1 MNSRQNS
8 WVRALFTFTGGSGHF
23 LPTVPLAR
31 SLAERGHDVMY
42 ACQEAMVGSVAS
54 RGWKAVPS
62 GGATLLGP
70 GNRRPLVPVDRVMEE
85 RVVRKVFAGTV
96 ARTRTPR
103 LLEIAG
109 EWRADLIVHDEM
121 DFAGAVAAECLDLP
135 HAAVVVIAA
144 GGFARPEVV
153 AEPLAE
159 LRDENGLDPQDTL
172 GMLHRYLT
180 IVPVPPSY
188 RDPRDPLP
196 TTAHYVRPAVLEAY
210 PDRRHETGPASP
222 RRRPRVYFT
231 LGTIFPQESGD
242 LFARVLA
249 GVSRLPVDV
258 VVTVGREID
267 PADLG
272 DQPPNVRI
280 EQFLP
285 LEDALAHTH
294 TVVSHGGSGT
304 VIAAVSLAIPQ
315 VLLPMGADQPQN
327 ADRCTQLGVG
337 EALDAMTSTS
347 DDIAEATATVIGEA
361 SYGAKAKLLSDEAYS
376 LPGPGHAA
384 SLIEL
389 LGSSRLPVT
398 S

>member
-1 MNSRQNS
+1 
-8 WVRALFTFTGGSGHF
+8 VRVLFTFAGGSGHF

-42 ACQEAMVGSVAS
+42 ACQEAMVANVAS
-54 RGWKAVPS
+54 QGWKVVPS
-62 GGATLLGP
+62 GGTTLLSP
-70 GNRRPLVPVDRVMEE
+70 GKRRPLVPVDRRAEE
-85 RVVRKVFAGTV
+85 EVVRKFFAGTI
-96 ARTRTPR
+96 ARTRAPR
-103 LLEIAG
+103 LLDIAG
-109 EWRADLIVHDEM
+109 DWRPDLIVHDEM

-144 GGFARPEVV
+144 GGFHRPEIVE
-153 AEPLAE
+153 EPLAE
-159 LRDENGLDPQDTL
+159 LRGEHGLDPEDAL

-196 TTAHYVRPAVLEAY
+196 ATAHHVRPAVLEAF
-210 PDRRHETGPASP
+210 PDLRPALGPPSP
-222 RRRPRVYFT
+222 HRRPRVYVT

-242 LFARVLA
+242 LFGRVLA

-258 VVTVGREID
+258 VVTVGQEID

-272 DQPPNVRI
+272 DQPANVRI

-285 LEDALAHTH
+285 LGDALAHTH

-304 VIAAVSLAIPQ
+304 VIAAVSLGIPQ

-327 ADRCTQLGVG
+327 ADRCTQLGMAA
-337 EALDAMTSTS
+337 ALDAMTSTS
-347 DDIAEATATVIGEA
+347 DDIADATATVMREA
-361 SYGAKAKLLSDEAYS
+361 SYRAKAKLLSDEAYS

-384 SLIEL
+384 SLIERL
-389 LGSSRLPVT
+389 VSSRAPVT